1 MLHVGI
7 EFAPHGNLR
16 RFLRRYRKARQR
28 TNQQVTDEGD
38 DIPELLTLQQLL
50 LFAVEVIE
58 GMLHLVKK
66 KVC

>member
-28 TNQQVTDEGD
+28 TNQVANEDD
-38 DIPELLTLQQLL
+38 DIPELSLQQLL
-50 LFAVEVIE
+50 LFAFEVIE

-66 KVC
+66 KV